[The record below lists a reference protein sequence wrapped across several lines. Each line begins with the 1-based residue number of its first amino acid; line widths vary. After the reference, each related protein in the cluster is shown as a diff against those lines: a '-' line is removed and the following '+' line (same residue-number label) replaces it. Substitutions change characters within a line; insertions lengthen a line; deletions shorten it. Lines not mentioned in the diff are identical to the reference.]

1 MFLQY
6 QNLIIRDAAPKDAAQ
21 LAEWW
26 NDGAVMAHA
35 GFPRGLGVSPEEIR
49 DSLKAD
55 SDETRRRLIVEKDR
69 RPIGEMTYRNKGDRT
84 AEIGIKICDFSE
96 QNKGLGKILLSMLI
110 AALFREMGCEK
121 IVLDTNLSNK
131 RAQHVYEKL
140 GFCKICVLENSWQN
154 QLGEWQSAVCYELR
168 PEEFIS
174 YIEESPF

>member
-1 MFLQY
+1 MDLQFR
-6 QNLIIRDAAPKDAAQ
+6 NLRIRNAVASDAPQ
-21 LAEWW
+21 LTRWW
-26 NDGAVMAHA
+26 NDGSVMAHA
-35 GFPRGLGVSPEEIR
+35 GFPHGLGTTEEEVAGKLAQDR
-49 DSLKAD
+49 E
-55 SDETRRRLIVEKDR
+55 ETGRRLILELDGAPV
-69 RPIGEMTYRNKGDRT
+69 GEMCYRIVEGNK
-84 AEIGIKICDFSE
+84 AQIGIKICDFSE

-110 AALFREMGCEK
+110 IALFREMGCEK

>member
-6 QNLIIRDAAPKDAAQ
+6 HNLIIRDAAPKDAAQ

-69 RPIGEMTYRNKGDRT
+69 RPIG
-84 AEIGIKICDFSE
+84 
-96 QNKGLGKILLSMLI
+96 
-110 AALFREMGCEK
+110 
-121 IVLDTNLSNK
+121 
-131 RAQHVYEKL
+131 
-140 GFCKICVLENSWQN
+140 
-154 QLGEWQSAVCYELR
+154 
-168 PEEFIS
+168 
-174 YIEESPF
+174 